1 MRTALLT
8 LLALLAFAGNSV
20 LCRIALKQAHID
32 PASFIAIRLVSG
44 ALVLALIVV
53 LRGARPAAAGNWRS
67 AAALFAYAALFSF
80 AYVGLTTAT
89 GALLLFGAVQATMIA
104 VGIWRG
110 ERLGPWQMLG
120 MLCAMA
126 GLVALLL
133 PGLEAPPLSRAAMMI
148 AAGAAWGVYSLRAKG
163 AGDPT
168 SATAGNFVRAAVL
181 AVPLYLPFLASA
193 QMDAAGVLYALASGA
208 ITSGLGYAIW
218 YAALQNLRPATA
230 ATVQLSVPAIAAL
243 GGVLLLAEPFTWLLA
258 GAFAAIIG
266 GMAVVILTR
275 PR

>member
-20 LCRIALKQAHID
+20 LCRVALKQAHID

-44 ALVLALIVV
+44 ALVLALIVM

-67 AAALFAYAALFSF
+67 AAALFAYAAFFSF

-104 VGIWRG
+104 VGLWRG
-110 ERLGPWQMLG
+110 ERLGPWQMVG

-133 PGLEAPPLSRAAMMI
+133 PGLEAPPLPRAALMI

-193 QMDAAGVLYALASGA
+193 RIDGAGVMYALASGA
-208 ITSGLGYAIW
+208 LTSGLGYAIW

-243 GGVLLLAEPFTWLLA
+243 GGVLLAEPFTWLLA

-266 GMAVVILTR
+266 GMAVVILAR
-275 PR
+275 PK

>member
-8 LLALLAFAGNSV
+8 FLALLAFAGNSV

-44 ALVLALIVV
+44 AVVLALIVM
-53 LRGARPAAAGNWRS
+53 LRGARPTAAGNWIS
-67 AAALFAYAALFSF
+67 AAALFAYAAFFSF

-89 GALLLFGAVQATMIA
+89 GALLLFGSVQATMIA
-104 VGIWRG
+104 FGLWRG
-110 ERLGPWQMLG
+110 DRLGPWQMLG

-126 GLVALLL
+126 GLVDLLL
-133 PGLEAPPLSRAAMMI
+133 PGLEAPSPARAALMI

-168 SATAGNFVRAAVL
+168 RATAGNFVRAAVL
-181 AVPLYLPFLASA
+181 AALLYLPFLSSA
-193 QMDAAGVLYALASGA
+193 HVDSAGVMLALASGA
-208 ITSGLGYAIW
+208 VTSGLGYAIW
-218 YAALQNLRPATA
+218 YAALQGLRPATA

-243 GGVLLLAEPFTWLLA
+243 GGVLLLAEPLTWQLA
-258 GAFAAIIG
+258 GAFAAIVG